1 MSIEDIEN
9 LNDINK
15 IENTIIEHLSF
26 VKRLEF
32 KRDRLINQRKEEI
45 EDLLTVMQVKKILHI
60 SSQLVYKLISQK
72 KLNAVEIEGSKRI
85 KKSDVIDYMNKHNTF
100 INC

>member
-1 MSIEDIEN
+1 MKTEEFEN
-9 LNDINK
+9 LKDINK
-15 IENTIIEHLSF
+15 IEDAIVEHLSI

-32 KRDRLINQRKEEI
+32 KRDRLINQKKEEI

-60 SSQLVYKLISQK
+60 SSQLVYKLIAQK

-85 KKSDVIDYMNKHNTF
+85 KKSDVIDYKNKQSKF
-100 INC
+100 IK

>member
-1 MSIEDIEN
+1 MSKEDIEN

-85 KKSDVIDYMNKHNTF
+85 KKVDVIDYIEKHSTVVK
-100 INC
+100 

>member
-1 MSIEDIEN
+1 MNNEEFEN

-15 IENTIIEHLSF
+15 IEDAIIEHLSF
-26 VKRLEF
+26 AKRLEF

-45 EDLLTVMQVKKILHI
+45 EDLLTVAQVRKILNV
-60 SSQLVYKLISQK
+60 SEQQVYKLIAQK

-85 KKSDVIDYMNKHNTF
+85 KKVDVIEYIEKHSTF
-100 INC
+100 IK

>member
-1 MSIEDIEN
+1 MSNEEFEH

-15 IENTIIEHLSF
+15 IEDAIVEHLSI

-32 KRDRLINQRKEEI
+32 KRDRLINQKKEEI

-60 SSQLVYKLISQK
+60 SSQLVYKLIAQK
-72 KLNAVEIEGSKRI
+72 KLNAVEIVGSKRI
-85 KKSDVIDYMNKHNTF
+85 KKSYVINYMNKHSTF
-100 INC
+100 IK

>member
-1 MSIEDIEN
+1 MNNEEFEN

-15 IENTIIEHLSF
+15 IEDAIIEHLSF
-26 VKRLEF
+26 AKRLEF

-45 EDLLTVMQVKKILHI
+45 EDLLTVMQVKKILNV
-60 SSQLVYKLISQK
+60 SEQQVYKLIAQK

-85 KKSDVIDYMNKHNTF
+85 KKSDVIDYMNKHSTF
-100 INC
+100 IK